1 MNLQHTTLSLSSYRF
16 GAAAAAV
23 ARPATATHT
32 RTVQVSRVPLPAN
45 VSVGHWAPYVTD
57 VLSLRSSSISLSLS
71 LFFLSRTDHSC
82 ERIRVSQ
89 SSDVIRL
96 EEERTIFGAK
106 TGECL
111 NIETVA
117 FGFGCYGDVI
127 SQTPFRR
134 IVRDDVLRIP
144 AASFR
149 CEDSFYTFCSPHV
162 SVFIFR
168 VFPDRLAS
176 PERRSLFSWNWIERL
191 VRKKKKKKMRNTSL
205 LAAPAE
211 PVIENDLP
219 LDLSCNS
226 RRRSEADD
234 EEEVGECPSRR
245 EIDVVG
251 DGNGRVLSIGGP
263 PSPPRSPAD
272 FRALSDLGYV
282 AYHRQLMAMERQRQ
296 WLERKQQQEQEDE
309 EEEENRSR
317 RHRHRRHQRTPNE
330 DDMDV
335 DDDDLLIMRRSGSG
349 SPPGSGHEE
358 SDDSDDSSHQPM
370 DLGANPKAYKKSL
383 MKRYR
388 KSLSLKKLGHIS
400 SIRDWFPQK
409 VLSVFFFFYCRFYR
423 VDISPR
429 FGRDPPGSVWKVKS
443 PLPPSPAS
451 RRI

>member
-1 MNLQHTTLSLSSYRF
+1 
-16 GAAAAAV
+16 
-23 ARPATATHT
+23 
-32 RTVQVSRVPLPAN
+32 
-45 VSVGHWAPYVTD
+45 
-57 VLSLRSSSISLSLS
+57 
-71 LFFLSRTDHSC
+71 
-82 ERIRVSQ
+82 
-89 SSDVIRL
+89 
-96 EEERTIFGAK
+96 
-106 TGECL
+106 
-111 NIETVA
+111 
-117 FGFGCYGDVI
+117 
-127 SQTPFRR
+127 
-134 IVRDDVLRIP
+134 
-144 AASFR
+144 
-149 CEDSFYTFCSPHV
+149 
-162 SVFIFR
+162 
-168 VFPDRLAS
+168 
-176 PERRSLFSWNWIERL
+176 
-191 VRKKKKKKMRNTSL
+191 MRNTSL

-317 RHRHRRHQRTPNE
+317 RHRHRRHQRTHNE

-388 KSLSLKKLGHIS
+388 KSLSQKN
-400 SIRDWFPQK
+400 WVTFPPF
-409 VLSVFFFFYCRFYR
+409 VTDFHRRFFLFFFSTVVSIESTFRHGLVVTR
-423 VDISPR
+423 LALS
-429 FGRDPPGSVWKVKS
+429 GK
-443 PLPPSPAS
+443 
-451 RRI
+451 